1 MVQPFLIKSISPHG
15 AVELAKDDE
24 TNTFKVNAQR
34 LKPYLGG
41 DLPTKRVGLVLTDL

>member
-1 MVQPFLIKSISPHG
+1 MVVGLHLGINFLFS
-15 AVELAKDDE
+15 AKTPKADE

-41 DLPTKRVGLVLTDL
+41 DLPAERVGLVLTDL